1 MVKREQRDGS
11 KSIGLRGSKLV
22 WTLEEKQQFLIEGLP
37 LVGPKLAKSLL
48 KEFGSPSS
56 ILSASEEDMLNIEK
70 LGPKKYKLI
79 RDVLD
84 LEGEH

>member
-1 MVKREQRDGS
+1 MSWSRELS
-11 KSIGLRGSKLV
+11 N
-22 WTLEEKQQFLIEGLP
+22 EKQQFLIEGLP

-48 KEFGSPSS
+48 REFRSPIN
-56 ILSASEEDMLNIEK
+56 ILSASEEDMLSVDK

-84 LEGEH
+84 SEGEH